1 MVEFGVPF
9 QPPRQEL
16 SDSATLLVTALDLS
30 HISWRTT
37 GRGSV
42 GGSHGH
48 WRRVLRRG
56 DARHAG
62 PL

>member
-30 HISWRTT
+30 HIWRTT
-37 GRGSV
+37 DADLLADHTAIGGVSSV
-42 GGSHGH
+42 G
-48 WRRVLRRG
+48 
-56 DARHAG
+56 
-62 PL
+62 

>member
-30 HISWRTT
+30 HIWRTT
-37 GRGSV
+37 VADLLADHTAIGGVSSV
-42 GGSHGH
+42 G
-48 WRRVLRRG
+48 
-56 DARHAG
+56 
-62 PL
+62 